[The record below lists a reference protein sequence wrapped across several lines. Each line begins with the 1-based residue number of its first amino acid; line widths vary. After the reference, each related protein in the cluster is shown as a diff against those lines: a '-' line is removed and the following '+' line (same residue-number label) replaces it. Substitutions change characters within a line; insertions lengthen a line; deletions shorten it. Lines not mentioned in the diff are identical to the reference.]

1 MWETVKLGDVCTIT
15 NGSTPLRKEK
25 RYWEEGNV
33 PWFTIDDFRVQGKNI
48 TYTQQNVTQAA
59 VADKKVRLVPENS
72 VLLCCTASIGE
83 AAIARVE
90 LATNQQFNALT
101 PKSSALNS
109 DYLYFVATT
118 LTKTL
123 LSVSGST
130 TINFISMGKLKE
142 IRIPL
147 PPLAEQQRI
156 VAKLD
161 AAFAEI
167 DTAVEAADV
176 QVGNIDMLRQR
187 ILNGWIENNANSQ
200 DYYTVQDCIDN
211 KWIKPPFDGNHG
223 EIHPKASDYK
233 AAGIPFIMARDLSN
247 GDVNIIDCKFIAP
260 EKASSLRVGFA
271 ENDDVLFTHKGTI
284 GEVALLKCEVDFVM
298 LTPQVTAYRVIDE
311 TRVDRIY
318 LYFLFKSAFFQ
329 SQIQQIAGIG
339 TTRAYIGITRQK
351 QLNLCLPPI
360 HLQQEAVR
368 ILTSSEPHVS
378 TISSANIQK
387 LEQFSKLKSAIL
399 AQELQSEA
407 A

>member
-1 MWETVKLGDVCTIT
+1 MWKTVKLGDVCTIT

-59 VADKKVRLVPENS
+59 VDDKKVRLVPANS

-90 LATNQQFNALT
+90 MATNQQFNALT
-101 PKSSALNS
+101 PKSTALNS

-118 LTKTL
+118 LTQTL

-142 IRIPL
+142 ISIPL

-161 AAFAEI
+161 NAFAEI
-167 DTAVEAADV
+167 DAAIDV
-176 QVGNIDMLRQR
+176 AEKYKSDAQLLFKRKLEHHFHLGGDNWHTTTIGDELTLQRGFDITKKEQKEGNVPVISSGGIKSFHNVAMAKAPGVVIGRKGSL
-187 ILNGWIENNANSQ
+187 GTT
-200 DYYTVQDCIDN
+200 YYTEKDYFPHDTTL
-211 KWIKPPFDGNHG
+211 WIKDFKQNEPKFCFFFFLSLDVKKLDSGAANPALNRNNVHPLKTFWADKEVQKEVCDEFDK
-223 EIHPKASDYK
+223 IS
-233 AAGIPFIMARDLSN
+233 
-247 GDVNIIDCKFIAP
+247 VQ
-260 EKASSLRVGFA
+260 
-271 ENDDVLFTHKGTI
+271 T
-284 GEVALLKCEVDFVM
+284 VALTLLQENK
-298 LTPQVTAYRVIDE
+298 I
-311 TRVDRIY
+311 
-318 LYFLFKSAFFQ
+318 
-329 SQIQQIAGIG
+329 
-339 TTRAYIGITRQK
+339 K
-351 QLNLCLPPI
+351 QLL
-360 HLQQEAVR
+360 
-368 ILTSSEPHVS
+368 S
-378 TISSANIQK
+378 
-387 LEQFSKLKSAIL
+387 LKSAIL